1 MLPMKLKSTSS
12 QKAFTLIEM
21 MVAITIIAILILPL
35 AGFLSGQL
43 KRDEN
48 TIESRL
54 ALSVARQT
62 MDRLLAAEVSPYN
75 IKDDSSAVN
84 ANGKQWVIVID
95 PIDGQEIGEPA
106 NGTDPLEIRVRVYS
120 WDGKKLMA
128 KLTALKG
135 Q

>member
-1 MLPMKLKSTSS
+1 
-12 QKAFTLIEM
+12 M